1 MLRSKELHKTILSL
15 SIPNIITNI
24 TVPLLG
30 MVDTAIVGHINT
42 GNSKID
48 YIGAIAIGTM
58 IFNFIYWN
66 FGFLRMGT
74 SGFTAQ
80 AYGAKDKQEQI
91 NILVRGCVIAIL
103 AALTLIVLQYPIS
116 ILCRN
121 VVEDKNNVIDL
132 ALQYFFIRIWAAP
145 ATLGMYSLKGWFIG
159 MQDSKTPMWISI
171 LINILNIVFSLLFVI
186 EFNMKIEGV
195 AYGTVVAQYGG
206 LITTILFWFIK
217 YGNKHYHIS
226 IKQAIAWDKMKIFFK
241 VNSDIFLRS
250 LCIIAVTTYFTIAS
264 SKMPYPML
272 AVNTLLMQLF
282 TLFSYFMDGFA
293 YASESLCGKY
303 VGANDKQSLKQIV
316 KAILLWGV
324 VLSLLCVVLYGF
336 FGENILRILTNNE
349 NVLNAAKQY
358 MIWVLLIPITGF
370 VAFLYDGILIGMTE
384 SKIMRDAIF
393 ISTAIFFILYFS
405 LKGLID
411 NNALWIGFITYLVGR
426 SLLMMMFSWKK
437 IFGNKTLKG

>member
-1 MLRSKELHKTILSL
+1 MLKSKELHKTILSL

-358 MIWVLLIPITGF
+358 IGWVLLIPITGF

>member
-145 ATLGMYSLKGWFIG
+145 ATLGMYALKGWFIG

-171 LINILNIVFSLLFVI
+171 LINVLNIVFSLLFVI
-186 EFNMKIEGV
+186 EFNMKIDGV

-303 VGANDKQSLKQIV
+303 VGANDKQSLKQTV

-349 NVLNAAKQY
+349 NVLNVAKQY

-393 ISTAIFFILYFS
+393 ISTAVFFILYFS

-437 IFGNKTLKG
+437 IFGNKALKG

>member
-1 MLRSKELHKTILSL
+1 MNKRILSL
-15 SIPNIITNI
+15 ALPNIITNI

-30 MVDTAIVGHINT
+30 MVDTSIVGHLDT
-42 GNSKID
+42 EGSSID

-303 VGANDKQSLKQIV
+303 VGANDKQSLKQTV

-349 NVLNAAKQY
+349 NVLNVAKQY

-437 IFGNKTLKG
+437 IFGN

>member
-1 MLRSKELHKTILSL
+1 VLRSKELHKTILSL